1 LALPNGYAPKMRA
14 LRCKSKDGSVPLGDR
29 ETSRIPYLAKIE
41 GEFLEGILPVQGFA
55 TLTTPRRVT
64 KSELDSLYA
73 RWIVGLQA
81 RHRAT
86 LGWVRSIETNPSP
99 HIHVAL
105 VAAVPMDCAHAAMLW
120 SQIAGARYLEA
131 ARVEPDKLGLCGLG
145 YVLKQLG
152 SAASEPQ
159 FSDNIRAFA
168 LSSGKSYFRTSSAQ
182 RRQVRRIK
190 AQLAD
195 PIRA

>member
-1 LALPNGYAPKMRA
+1 MCA

-29 ETSRIPYLAKIE
+29 ETRRIPHLAKIE
-41 GEFLEGILPVQGFA
+41 GEFLEEILPVRGFA

-81 RHRAT
+81 HHRAT
-86 LGWVRSIETNPSP
+86 FGWVRSIEPNPSP

-105 VAAVPMDCAHAAMLW
+105 VAAVPMDCAYAARFWCL
-120 SQIAGARYLEA
+120 IAAPHYLES
-131 ARVEPDKLGLCGLG
+131 ARVEPYKRGLRGLG

-152 SAASEPQ
+152 DVTSEHQ

-168 LSSGKSYFRTSSAQ
+168 LGNGKSYFRTSSAQ

-190 AQLAD
+190 AQLAE
-195 PIRA
+195 PIGVQ